1 VYPIRTIQ
9 ILILL
14 ACGAGTLA
22 WAQVS
27 GGVFRGEVRDATGAL
42 VPKAEIRIVSKE
54 SGRQTLSISNG
65 EGLFVSTDA
74 VPGVY
79 ELTASRDGFR
89 SETLGP
95 VTLPVNQTVR
105 VDFRLEV
112 GSVTDSVLVE
122 ASATQML
129 ESESA
134 EISQVVDRRTV
145 DDMPL
150 NGRSWQQL
158 ITLSAGVNPGSP
170 GETGS
175 PNSVNIQGQRSK
187 ANLYLADG
195 VSATSSMEGR
205 GNGFDIPLEA
215 VQEFSVQAGAYS
227 AEFSNSAGGVINLQ
241 TKSGS
246 DQWHGS
252 TFEYF
257 RNDALDAANF
267 FSNSTG
273 QPKNPLRYNQFGGAV
288 GGPIR
293 RNRTFLFADYQGT
306 TTTAAG
312 PQVTTVRP
320 NAQRQ
325 GNFSS
330 VPVPIYN
337 PFAASFLRTP
347 FPGNIIPP
355 TLLDPAAI
363 KISSLLPQPNQF
375 DATGAPLAFN
385 NYAVTRAARSN
396 FEAFD
401 LRLDHQFSL
410 RHSIFIRHSFQNT
423 QATVPSLFGVPLG
436 GTPAGAGS
444 TSSDGQYTA
453 FGYTF
458 QISANLISE
467 FHAGLN
473 RQTLSLRQE
482 DYGQDLS
489 TQFGIPGVNRNQDTS
504 GLSTILV
511 SGVFNA
517 GDSILTPLR
526 LNVTEGLWSEK
537 LEWIRGRHTLR
548 FGGERQSEMSS
559 SGYEVFGRGYY
570 VFLNLSTSTLIGPPG
585 GDAFASFLTGSP
597 FEILRDDFPPG
608 LAGLRS
614 ARTGLFLQD
623 DFKITPRLTM
633 TFGARYDVMP
643 YAEEKYNRLANFDPA
658 TGTMLIAGQTT
669 SRRLRD
675 TDYLDLAPRAGL
687 AYALTGSTVIRA
699 GYGMGYIDPVGA
711 AGVLNSMQFNTPFY
725 FRQDITEFPF
735 LAPSYTLSSRLPS
748 LTVPSPESP
757 TGDLRYLVP
766 GDRNQYSQTWSFDI
780 QHAWGTSMLLDAG
793 YVGTSGSRLLMT
805 TNINAAPPGVTDPT
819 TRRPYGGAIG
829 EVRAFSNSA
838 HSSYNGA
845 QVRFE
850 RRMTHGVYFLTSY
863 TWSKSIDNQSTGT
876 DDSTAGGQSPQNPL
890 NASLDRAVSN
900 FDRTHRLTGSF
911 AWTLPFGRRSILLR
925 DWQISG
931 IFELQTGPPFSV
943 LMQCADIDADGNN
956 CRPNLVRPSA
966 MPAAGQSI
974 GQWFDSTA
982 FAIPS
987 PAAYGDAGRNLLRAP
1002 GLANLDASVSKSIAW
1017 GADARRRLRIRGD
1030 FFNALNHAN
1039 FGIPVNSV
1047 DSPAIGSITTA
1058 ASGRTIQLSARM
1070 EF

>member
-1 VYPIRTIQ
+1 
-9 ILILL
+9 
-14 ACGAGTLA
+14 
-22 WAQVS
+22 
-27 GGVFRGEVRDATGAL
+27 
-42 VPKAEIRIVSKE
+42 
-54 SGRQTLSISNG
+54 
-65 EGLFVSTDA
+65 
-74 VPGVY
+74 
-79 ELTASRDGFR
+79 
-89 SETLGP
+89 
-95 VTLPVNQTVR
+95 
-105 VDFRLEV
+105 
-112 GSVTDSVLVE
+112 
-122 ASATQML
+122 
-129 ESESA
+129 
-134 EISQVVDRRTV
+134 
-145 DDMPL
+145 
-150 NGRSWQQL
+150 
-158 ITLSAGVNPGSP
+158 
-170 GETGS
+170 
-175 PNSVNIQGQRSK
+175 
-187 ANLYLADG
+187 
-195 VSATSSMEGR
+195 
-205 GNGFDIPLEA
+205 
-215 VQEFSVQAGAYS
+215 
-227 AEFSNSAGGVINLQ
+227 
-241 TKSGS
+241 
-246 DQWHGS
+246 
-252 TFEYF
+252 
-257 RNDALDAANF
+257 
-267 FSNSTG
+267 
-273 QPKNPLRYNQFGGAV
+273 
-288 GGPIR
+288 
-293 RNRTFLFADYQGT
+293 
-306 TTTAAG
+306 
-312 PQVTTVRP
+312 
-320 NAQRQ
+320 
-325 GNFSS
+325 
-330 VPVPIYN
+330 
-337 PFAASFLRTP
+337 
-347 FPGNIIPP
+347 
-355 TLLDPAAI
+355 
-363 KISSLLPQPNQF
+363 
-375 DATGAPLAFN
+375 
-385 NYAVTRAARSN
+385 
-396 FEAFD
+396 
-401 LRLDHQFSL
+401 
-410 RHSIFIRHSFQNT
+410 
-423 QATVPSLFGVPLG
+423 
-436 GTPAGAGS
+436 
-444 TSSDGQYTA
+444 
-453 FGYTF
+453 
-458 QISANLISE
+458 
-467 FHAGLN
+467 
-473 RQTLSLRQE
+473 
-482 DYGQDLS
+482 
-489 TQFGIPGVNRNQDTS
+489 
-504 GLSTILV
+504 
-511 SGVFNA
+511 
-517 GDSILTPLR
+517 
-526 LNVTEGLWSEK
+526 
-537 LEWIRGRHTLR
+537 
-548 FGGERQSEMSS
+548 
-559 SGYEVFGRGYY
+559 
-570 VFLNLSTSTLIGPPG
+570 
-585 GDAFASFLTGSP
+585 
-597 FEILRDDFPPG
+597 
-608 LAGLRS
+608 
-614 ARTGLFLQD
+614 
-623 DFKITPRLTM
+623 
-633 TFGARYDVMP
+633 
-643 YAEEKYNRLANFDPA
+643 
-658 TGTMLIAGQTT
+658 
-669 SRRLRD
+669 
-675 TDYLDLAPRAGL
+675 
-687 AYALTGSTVIRA
+687 
-699 GYGMGYIDPVGA
+699 PVGA